1 MTEEEVELLKDNQRH
16 IGYEKVFAFLL
27 LDFEG
32 EGYYEWIAARVR
44 NYMTRLIRMQ
54 NYSRT

>member
-1 MTEEEVELLKDNQRH
+1 MDSLKDNQGH
-16 IGYEKVFAFLL
+16 IRYEKVFEFLL
-27 LDFEG
+27 PDFER